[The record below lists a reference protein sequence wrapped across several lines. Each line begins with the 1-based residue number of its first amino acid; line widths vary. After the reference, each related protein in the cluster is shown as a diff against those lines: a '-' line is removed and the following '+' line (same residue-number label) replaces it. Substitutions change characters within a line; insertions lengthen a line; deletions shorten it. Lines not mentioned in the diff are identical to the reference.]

1 MGNINRIVKEEITKY
16 ISGKCMIR
24 EFKNPND
31 AETVRACGDMLEQLY
46 NNIIANGCSRR
57 EITAETMAKIIGELR
72 YLEKM
77 MR

>member
-1 MGNINRIVKEEITKY
+1 MSNISRIINEEITKY
-16 ISGKCMIR
+16 ISRKCMIR

-31 AETVRACGDMLEQLY
+31 AETVRACGDTLEQLY
-46 NNIIANGCSRR
+46 NNIIANGCSKR